1 MAVEDSWQSLAT
13 VIPSSSPAPGHPDG
27 RRELGEEGV
36 GSEERSHPGSGTD
49 RWKQPWPEGEK
60 QHYVSKGL
68 GTWKVPSPL

>member
-49 RWKQPWPEGEK
+49 GSIHGPKTK
-60 QHYVSKGL
+60 SNAM
-68 GTWKVPSPL
+68 